1 MHTVVWSTDRQAQ
14 MESHCN
20 ADCLIIQ
27 PETKGGHWES
37 IEPCTSLPALDRQ
50 EVSSG
55 LAICGQIKEGPVS
68 GLHPWRVPG
77 LLLVGGWWRWRKVV
91 MVIAPG
97 FNGCL
102 DTWIWKILQPGRENH
117 RTSEA
122 SKPDA
127 LTWSHIW
134 DNHLFWEAFCTASE

>member
-14 MESHCN
+14 TESHCDV
-20 ADCLIIQ
+20 DCLIIQ

-55 LAICGQIKEGPVS
+55 LAIRGQIKEGPVS
-68 GLHPWRVPG
+68 GLHPWHVPG
-77 LLLVGGWWRWRKVV
+77 LLLVGGWWRWRGVV

-102 DTWIWKILQPGRENH
+102 DTWIPKILQPGGGRISWVN
-117 RTSEA
+117 SAQPAAEA
-122 SKPDA
+122 KKADG
-127 LTWSHIW
+127 
-134 DNHLFWEAFCTASE
+134 AS

>member
-1 MHTVVWSTDRQAQ
+1 MYTVVWAIDRQAQ
-14 MESHCN
+14 TESHCD

-37 IEPCTSLPALDRQ
+37 IEPCTSLPALDSQ
-50 EVSSG
+50 EASSG
-55 LAICGQIKEGPVS
+55 LAIRGQIKEGPIG

-77 LLLVGGWWRWRKVV
+77 LLLVGGWWKWRGVV

-102 DTWIWKILQPGRENH
+102 DTWIQKNPATWEGESPGPIRHSQQQRPKRQMVQAELCFCSRSLQ
-117 RTSEA
+117 T
-122 SKPDA
+122 
-127 LTWSHIW
+127 
-134 DNHLFWEAFCTASE
+134 